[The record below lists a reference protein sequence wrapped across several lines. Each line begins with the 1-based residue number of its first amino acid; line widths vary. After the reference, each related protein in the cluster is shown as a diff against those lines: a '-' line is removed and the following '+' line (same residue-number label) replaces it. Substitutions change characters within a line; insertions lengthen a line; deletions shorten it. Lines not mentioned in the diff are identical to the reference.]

1 MRLSEKR
8 TFKAINFDDADEY
21 LAEGDVRDMLNVRV
35 GYTESGEDGIIEN
48 VKGTSSLF
56 SELGFVLPGGT
67 NKCIATCADDQNNR
81 LIWLN
86 YNSNDEHGI
95 YCYNLTSNTITTIL
109 ASSTLNFSGELIHS
123 IDILDNNLAWVDENR
138 PRAINVTN
146 AIAGVLAGA
155 TIEELINDAKVVPM
169 FPPVCTTERTTGV
182 EFIESL
188 KSFQFIYRYVF
199 IDGEKGAW
207 STVSKLIPTAYRD
220 NHINKITLNISICEL
235 FTKTPLRNI
244 ITYVEFASRELYT
257 LNFNQFLRIETADL
271 VTAGGI
277 VEYFDTESKT
287 PVDATE
293 TNISFYEN
301 PIKAGSVCFQN
312 DRKFYADCTEGYDA
326 FNLSPS
332 LSNINVQIVP
342 ASGGIPYLS
351 DCDTHV
357 NDRYLKPDSE
367 YGYSIEFHDK
377 YGRKSGAM
385 DLPDLVIRTQE
396 QLSNDYR
403 ANVLQF
409 GLNLSSP
416 GSYPEWAEKFEI
428 LRSDNKTVTF
438 FVQGRVNTVYYCTGY
453 NASDEPIYINSAAGV
468 ASPNVSD
475 TNAIELHIDI
485 SNWTQYGTNIGYS
498 WTEGDLLTFFTMGG
512 VTDSNGMQVF
522 KGMKIKELRG
532 SLLIVDYPSA
542 GRTNLNHGQ
551 IAATDKVLVVGTTI
565 FTSKILSRFIVGDRG
580 VALYSVIDRVVAT
593 QTPPGPQIDTP
604 LTFPFPYTGIAP
616 MGIPAT
622 SNNLNCV
629 AINYEGV
636 VNTDSIDLFIVGS
649 SGYFLQGKYK
659 PVSNLFD
666 SWTERNTG
674 ISTDINCIEN
684 SYIYHDK
691 DNLIMVGDNGVILNY
706 HVPTN
711 TFSPQISGTTENLN
725 WVYREA
731 YSDTLV
737 AVGDNGTVLRTTDAG
752 GTWTQIVIENC
763 QNLNGVYLRDGYG
776 MAVGDEGLMI
786 LSTDSGA
793 TWEQKSLNTVV
804 NLNSVEAD
812 GGIVSE
818 HTAYIA
824 GDNGYLVRYAMA
836 SSAIIGSYTPGTTKN
851 INFFQSY
858 EITDSITSFVDHGIT
873 IGDLDLLQD
882 ADVTSTTFTTYS
894 SDITGI
900 YGSVYLNYRAKLEI
914 YSPKTTSGPTLYYET
929 GDAYPVGANYTFNK
943 GKESDGDVFLIKKD
957 FRGTGW
963 NMVGDLVHSM
973 TADSNN
979 TAGTWDKDHGRP
991 NTVLLYPEKQKR
1003 RNIIRYSEKYVQD
1016 SRINGLSN
1024 FLESSY
1030 EPIPNEFGFVRK
1042 ITPIESV
1049 LLINAERESA
1059 TAYID
1064 QTVFRGTDGSDVA
1077 ATSDR
1082 VINNVRKLAG
1092 GFGCTH
1098 PESIVPYLG
1107 SAYWYSS
1114 NKMAV
1119 CRYNNSN
1126 GIFPISEYK
1135 ARSYFNNI
1143 NLSGAVVSGG
1153 FEPKFLNF
1161 ILTLNSLL
1169 GAEMVTNG
1177 NFASSSD
1184 PLLGFKKILR
1194 ASPFTISD
1202 LSNTTVPL
1210 LGYNLA
1216 ILRDVVSHLY
1226 IDTVL
1231 VVGKTYKISFNITDL
1246 TSGKDITLWSS
1257 NGVTPHFILSSYTT
1271 EGEKSLT
1278 FVAGIS
1284 GLSFYT
1290 TSSIASGNV
1299 AYITDISIKEVL
1311 TTSSETIAFQEGN
1324 NRWISKYSFW
1334 PERYG
1339 WINKEMF
1346 SFLNGELWKH
1356 NANPHRNKFHGT
1368 QYPSQVNVV
1377 FNKASDSQKNFT
1389 YLSLDSGKL
1398 WASPSLT
1405 TREGQE
1411 TFILSGHF
1419 EEIQN
1424 EWFADI
1430 KQDINTPYLSDITDA
1445 LINGDFMQSSVMNV
1459 LLENAASDGT
1469 SLRTATLFSNIINPN
1484 SLRE

>member
-1 MRLSEKR
+1 MRLNEKR

-48 VKGTSSLF
+48 VKGTTSLF

-67 NKCIATCADDQNNR
+67 NKCVATCPDDQNNR

-86 YNSNDEHGI
+86 YNSNDQHGI
-95 YCYNLTSNTITTIL
+95 YCYNITSNTITTIL

-146 AIAGVLAGA
+146 AINGVLAGA

-188 KSFQFIYRYVF
+188 KSLQFIYRYVF

-220 NHINKITLNISICEL
+220 NHISKITLNVSTCEL
-235 FTKTPLRNI
+235 FTKTPLRNVI
-244 ITYVEFASRELYT
+244 SYIEFASRELYT
-257 LNFNQFLRIETADL
+257 LNFNQFLRITTADL
-271 VTAGGI
+271 VTALGI
-277 VEYFDTESKT
+277 VDYFDTESKT
-287 PVDATE
+287 PVDTAE

-453 NASDEPIYINSAAGV
+453 NANDEPIYINSAAGV

-485 SNWTQYGTNIGYS
+485 SNWTQYGTNIGYT
-498 WTEGDLLTFFTMGG
+498 WTEGDRLTFFTMGG

-532 SLLIVDYPSA
+532 SLLIVDYPQA

-551 IAATDKVLVVGTTI
+551 IAVTNKVEVVGSFI
-565 FTSKILSRFIVGDRG
+565 FVYGIMSRFIVGDKG
-580 VALYSVIDRVVAT
+580 VALYSRIER
-593 QTPPGPQIDTP
+593 QTSFQNPPSPAVETP
-604 LTFPFPYTGIAP
+604 LTFPFPYTGIAK
-616 MGIPAT
+616 IPFDFPVT
-622 SNNLNCV
+622 TNNLHCI
-629 AINYEGV
+629 ATKYEGV
-636 VNTDSIDLFIVGS
+636 TNTDSIDLFILGS
-649 SGYFLQGKYK
+649 AGYFVQGNFK
-659 PVSNLFD
+659 PVSNSFA

-674 ISTDINCIEN
+674 VSTDLNCIEN
-684 SYIYHDK
+684 SYLHHEK
-691 DNLIMVGDNGVILNY
+691 DNLIIVGDNGVILNY

-725 WVYREA
+725 WVCRDGT
-731 YSDTLV
+731 SNTLII
-737 AVGDNGTVLRTTDAG
+737 VGDNGTVLRTTNGG
-752 GTWTQIVIENC
+752 GTWTPVVIENC
-763 QNLNGVYLRDGYG
+763 QNLNGVYIRSGYS
-776 MAVGDEGLMI
+776 MAVGDEGLAI

-793 TWEQKSLNTVV
+793 TWIQKGLGTTV

-812 GGIVSE
+812 GGIEAE

-824 GDNGYLVRYAMA
+824 GDNGYLVRCAMA
-836 SSAIIGSYTPGTTKN
+836 SQGDIIGSYNTGTSKN

-858 EITDSITSFVDHGIT
+858 EISDSITSFVDHGIT

-882 ADVTSTTFTTYS
+882 ADVTTTTFTTYS
-894 SDITGI
+894 SDVTGI
-900 YGSVYLNYRAKLEI
+900 YGPVYLNYRAKLEI
-914 YSPKTTSGPTLYYET
+914 YSPKTTSGPTIYYET

-943 GKESDGDVFLIKKD
+943 GKESDGDVFLVKKD

-991 NTVLLYPEKQKR
+991 NTVLLYPEKQQR
-1003 RNIIRYSEKYVQD
+1003 RNIIRYSDKYVQD

-1024 FLESSY
+1024 FQETSY

-1042 ITPIESV
+1042 ITPIEST

-1064 QTVFRGTDGSDVA
+1064 QTVFRGTDGRDVA

-1082 VINNVRKLAG
+1082 VINNVRKLTG

-1098 PESIVPYLG
+1098 PGSIVPYLG

-1114 NKMAV
+1114 NKVAV
-1119 CRYNNSN
+1119 CRYNNAN

-1135 ARSYFNNI
+1135 ARSYFNN
-1143 NLSGAVVSGG
+1143 LQETLAAATVVGG
-1153 FEPKFLNF
+1153 FEPKFKNF
-1161 ILTLNSLL
+1161 LLTTKEILGEDMVENSPAWQTGTGWTMVDEVGTHIGSQGLL
-1169 GAEMVTNG
+1169 SKNISAQRFKTYRITVRVVSYTQTGGTSIIFLAGAAVNDIRAVGSYVFDTTITGLTTGLLQVTSNDNIVVDNITVREITNG
-1177 NFASSSD
+1177 D
-1184 PLLGFKKILR
+1184 
-1194 ASPFTISD
+1194 
-1202 LSNTTVPL
+1202 
-1210 LGYNLA
+1210 
-1216 ILRDVVSHLY
+1216 
-1226 IDTVL
+1226 
-1231 VVGKTYKISFNITDL
+1231 
-1246 TSGKDITLWSS
+1246 
-1257 NGVTPHFILSSYTT
+1257 
-1271 EGEKSLT
+1271 
-1278 FVAGIS
+1278 
-1284 GLSFYT
+1284 
-1290 TSSIASGNV
+1290 
-1299 AYITDISIKEVL
+1299 
-1311 TTSSETIAFQEGN
+1311 TIAFQEGN

-1339 WINKEMF
+1339 WINTDMF

-1356 NANPHRNKFHGT
+1356 NANSHRNKFHGR
-1368 QYPSQVNVV
+1368 QYPSQVNPV
-1377 FNKASDSQKNFT
+1377 FNKAPGSQKNFT

-1398 WASPSLT
+1398 WSSPALT
-1405 TREGQE
+1405 TQEGQE

-1419 EEIQN
+1419 EKIQN

-1430 KQDINTPYLSDITDA
+1430 KQDIHTPYLSDITDA
-1445 LINGDFMQSSVMNV
+1445 LINGDFIQSSTLNVM
-1459 LLENAASDGT
+1459 LENTASDGT
-1469 SLRTATLFSNIINPN
+1469 NLKSATLFSNIINPN